1 MTSLF
6 DEADTSN
13 DGKISIDEY
22 LQLTKN
28 YGIEVC
34 FINII
39 IRISIAIAITIRPV
53 TSDNKRKVSKIKTFS
68 PKLRILYA
76 KEW

>member
-28 YGIEVC
+28 YGIEVH
-34 FINII
+34 FFNII
-39 IRISIAIAITIRPV
+39 VSIVIVIRISITIELSL
-53 TSDNKRKVSKIKTFS
+53 SDQ
-68 PKLRILYA
+68 
-76 KEW
+76 

>member
-28 YGIEVC
+28 YGIEVH

-39 IRISIAIAITIRPV
+39 VGIIIVIRISITIAMTIRPATNGYKPLV
-53 TSDNKRKVSKIKTFS
+53 TG
-68 PKLRILYA
+68 Y
-76 KEW
+76 

>member
-28 YGIEVC
+28 YGIEVH
-34 FINII
+34 FFNII
-39 IRISIAIAITIRPV
+39 VSIVIVIRISITV
-53 TSDNKRKVSKIKTFS
+53 ELSLSDQ
-68 PKLRILYA
+68 
-76 KEW
+76 

>member
-28 YGIEVC
+28 YGIEVH
-34 FINII
+34 FFDII
-39 IRISIAIAITIRPV
+39 VSIVIVIRISITIELSL
-53 TSDNKRKVSKIKTFS
+53 SDQ
-68 PKLRILYA
+68 
-76 KEW
+76 

>member
-1 MTSLF
+1 MSTNFKNNSNFLSPALTSLF

-34 FINII
+34 FYHQYFKKIINIQ
-39 IRISIAIAITIRPV
+39 
-53 TSDNKRKVSKIKTFS
+53 TSDNEI
-68 PKLRILYA
+68 Y
-76 KEW
+76 

>member
-1 MTSLF
+1 MLTILLLPAMTSLF

-28 YGIEVC
+28 YGIEVH
-34 FINII
+34 FFNII
-39 IRISIAIAITIRPV
+39 VSIVIVIRISITIELSL
-53 TSDNKRKVSKIKTFS
+53 SDQ
-68 PKLRILYA
+68 
-76 KEW
+76 